1 MVNFRKAKIG
11 DAKFLLDMQKEEG
24 DDFYVLKDHK
34 DSIKDKDTIF
44 IVAED
49 NGEIAGY
56 ILGCINLVKRNEVS
70 LQETRV
76 LMKHR
81 RKGLGKQLNKEFFK
95 ECKRRK
101 VNLIF
106 TTIDKE
112 HIPFYVKSL
121 GFKISKDLAVLKEL

>member
-1 MVNFRKAKIG
+1 MKFRRAKINE
-11 DAKFLLDMQKEEG
+11 AKILLEMQKEEG

-44 IVAED
+44 IVAE
-49 NGEIAGY
+49 NKGEIAGY

-76 LMKHR
+76 LKKYR
-81 RKGLGKQLNKEFFK
+81 GKGLGKRLNKEFFK
-95 ECKRRK
+95 ECKKRK
-101 VNLIF
+101 VNLVF

-121 GFKISKDLAVLKEL
+121 GFNISKDLAVSKEL